1 MYRPSNI
8 LYSYSSPSL
17 WNITQPINARRFETC
32 VRGKAIREQCEKLQQ
47 AVNADTKKDTTIQE
61 KKKLLG
67 GVRYCI
73 MGREFSSETEAKA
86 LQAELL
92 SQVAVNQQALDNT
105 TQELQKMEQELENLD
120 K

>member
-1 MYRPSNI
+1 M
-8 LYSYSSPSL
+8 
-17 WNITQPINARRFETC
+17 
-32 VRGKAIREQCEKLQQ
+32 RGKAIREQCEKLQQ